1 MPALGVYAVP
11 MILAL
16 AGTAMLF
23 SHENLGDEFI
33 RGTREGFA
41 TSIRILP
48 SLIMLICATRIFAAS
63 GALKLLCGFGAYL
76 RRPFGIPASMLP
88 VIFMRPIS
96 GSAATAMINE
106 LFAEQG
112 PDSFVGRAA
121 SVLMGSSD
129 TILYTLS
136 MYFGAVGIRRT
147 RHALPAA
154 FLTLIFC
161 TLFSV
166 WITGVFFG
174 G

>member
-1 MPALGVYAVP
+1 M
-11 MILAL
+11 
-16 AGTAMLF
+16 
-23 SHENLGDEFI
+23 
-33 RGTREGFA
+33 
-41 TSIRILP
+41 
-48 SLIMLICATRIFAAS
+48 FAAS
-63 GALKLLCGFGAYL
+63 GALKLLCGFGSYL
-76 RRPFGIPASMLP
+76 LRPLGVPASMLP

-112 PDSFVGRAA
+112 PDSFAGRAA

-129 TILYTLS
+129 TIIYTLS

>member
-1 MPALGVYAVP
+1 
-11 MILAL
+11 
-16 AGTAMLF
+16 
-23 SHENLGDEFI
+23 
-33 RGTREGFA
+33 
-41 TSIRILP
+41 
-48 SLIMLICATRIFAAS
+48 
-63 GALKLLCGFGAYL
+63 
-76 RRPFGIPASMLP
+76 MLP

-112 PDSFVGRAA
+112 PDSFAGRAA

-129 TILYTLS
+129 TIIYTLS

-166 WITGVFFG
+166 WITGIFFG